1 MVSDWQIDERWCDEL
16 DWHLDGDEL
25 AEWCLVDEL
34 AEWHLDEVVWFT
46 FDESDEGAG
55 KNQE

>member
-1 MVSDWQIDERWCDEL
+1 MSDWQIDE
-16 DWHLDGDEL
+16 WHLDGDEL